1 MYHPLLVLVCASP
14 MQVSVCLH
22 KFTFPLLSN
31 IHLVTD
37 LVPITTDNSITLR
50 ETDSLSGKLNN
61 STVAMTCNKKA
72 RSNYLGVRCK
82 KVQCSYVK
90 TEFWGFC
97 ELAKA
102 RSKCEKF
109 ISCYVACFLEYILTT
124 AHTQHC
130 HCQWYSQFITG
141 PEINIKQSTDD
152 TTAASKLMTCHFWAH
167 VKYF

>member
-1 MYHPLLVLVCASP
+1 

-72 RSNYLGVRCK
+72 SCNYLGIRCK

-90 TEFWGFC
+90 TEF
-97 ELAKA
+97 
-102 RSKCEKF
+102 
-109 ISCYVACFLEYILTT
+109 
-124 AHTQHC
+124 
-130 HCQWYSQFITG
+130 
-141 PEINIKQSTDD
+141 
-152 TTAASKLMTCHFWAH
+152 
-167 VKYF
+167 